1 MPELIFQFV
10 SSMTKTLTASILQYN
25 KASEIFSAVCHPA
38 APASTGYPFLEI
50 ISFFKKKKRKEQK
63 QWSHYRFSWK
73 TAFPSN
79 IWEMLQPR
87 VNKN

>member
-1 MPELIFQFV
+1 MHELIFQFV

-50 ISFFKKKKRKEQK
+50 IYFFKKKKKK
-63 QWSHYRFSWK
+63 
-73 TAFPSN
+73 
-79 IWEMLQPR
+79 
-87 VNKN
+87 NKNNDLIIGFLEKQPSRQTFERCFNPA